1 MVINILL
8 GFFRLLGR
16 FFGRIFR
23 GSGQATRTATK
34 AGSSMAAKTADK
46 KDPPRDDDLAEPV
59 GGGLEAMLF
68 KQLARPRLSEQSASD
83 LTLED
88 ARIYLQQAERF
99 YTFDFNLFAR
109 SDFFYE
115 EVEEDYL
122 NTALGLN
129 EQSIDARFLQIM
141 SLFRRTL
148 NDNTRRLMVVFP
160 PLILSLCLGASAV
173 LAPPLSAHLTPLT
186 TRLNLSFIDPHILA
200 SILAFTGISL
210 IGVLLA
216 LLIFSWPF
224 KVAQQRNLLNLDNYL
239 TSKFARINHN
249 FQVAK
254 RRALNVERNKRMSQV
269 DALKDE
275 AGVWTLSYQWF
286 AMRLLL
292 CEQMIRNR
300 LYQVRRNTILY
311 WLTGIFLTALVGVIA
326 TFLAQRFATPL
337 PGLTIGI
344 LSATALYLVLTYGI
358 YQRTTSLFS
367 AVLEE
372 NEWSRFHLVD
382 LHRTIQDHVGED
394 KVQIVTFRDRNRME

>member
-1 MVINILL
+1 
-8 GFFRLLGR
+8 
-16 FFGRIFR
+16 
-23 GSGQATRTATK
+23 
-34 AGSSMAAKTADK
+34 
-46 KDPPRDDDLAEPV
+46 
-59 GGGLEAMLF
+59 
-68 KQLARPRLSEQSASD
+68 
-83 LTLED
+83 
-88 ARIYLQQAERF
+88 
-99 YTFDFNLFAR
+99 
-109 SDFFYE
+109 
-115 EVEEDYL
+115 
-122 NTALGLN
+122 
-129 EQSIDARFLQIM
+129 
-141 SLFRRTL
+141 
-148 NDNTRRLMVVFP
+148 
-160 PLILSLCLGASAV
+160 
-173 LAPPLSAHLTPLT
+173 LTPLT